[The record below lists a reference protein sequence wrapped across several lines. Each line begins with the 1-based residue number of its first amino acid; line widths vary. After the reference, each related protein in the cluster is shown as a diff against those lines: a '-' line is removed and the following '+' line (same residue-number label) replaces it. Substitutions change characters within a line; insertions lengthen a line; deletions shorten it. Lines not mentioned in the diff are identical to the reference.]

1 MTHESQH
8 RTGRSR
14 TQSQPSA
21 PGGDPRDTSTA
32 AASVAAGESAS
43 ATASAASATS
53 HTAARATSHTAA
65 RTTDHDTTRH
75 SVKPLSISSRLGRLR
90 FHRSGKFRVLQLAD
104 IQDGPN
110 VAKDTIR
117 LIEAALDASRPD
129 LVVFTGNQ
137 IAGYDTAYA
146 GTFRKRRW
154 EHAQNRLDRLAGRRR
169 EIELERTRRLVT
181 ASIARFVKPLIERGV
196 PWVVTYGNHDFQCGL
211 DNAELD
217 AIYREFGGCV
227 NPPPQPAAEPVA
239 AAAAVA
245 AADANP
251 AALGIIA
258 PVLAA
263 PRSGLPDQPVY
274 PCSPGTFAMPV
285 LDADDDRTVMG
296 LVLLDSGDY
305 ARDGGY
311 GSPSIRDLD
320 FVRRVMGAIAD
331 ANSDGASVVGAA
343 RDMAGMA
350 GTSDV
355 VADAAGAVSATSA
368 VSVAGAAGV
377 SRAAAKAHAA
387 PRSLVFQHMPL
398 PQFYG
403 LLRQVPATADRAIE
417 GYRTFTGRHYVLDES
432 RTQPG
437 SYLGEGISCPDHDS
451 GEWGVLQQSG
461 DCFGVV
467 AAHDHRNGFVG
478 TLGGM
483 MLVATPTCG
492 FGSYGPAPE
501 QRAARLFEFDI
512 RHPYE
517 PRTQLLQFGDLVGKP
532 SSRKAYAYDIADMR
546 PDSEGMDLLRRPSI
560 WRTLRQLFR
569 RR

>member
-1 MTHESQH
+1 M
-8 RTGRSR
+8 
-14 TQSQPSA
+14 
-21 PGGDPRDTSTA
+21 
-32 AASVAAGESAS
+32 
-43 ATASAASATS
+43 
-53 HTAARATSHTAA
+53 
-65 RTTDHDTTRH
+65 
-75 SVKPLSISSRLGRLR
+75 
-90 FHRSGKFRVLQLAD
+90 LQLAD

-154 EHAQNRLDRLAGRRR
+154 EHVQNRLDRLSGRRR

-196 PWVVTYGNHDFQCGL
+196 PWAVTYGNHDFQCGL

-217 AIYREFGGCV
+217 AIYREFDGCV
-227 NPPPQPAAEPVA
+227 NPPLQPASAP
-239 AAAAVA
+239 VA
-245 AADANP
+245 AADAN
-251 AALGIIA
+251 AAGDAAATVANATVANADASAAGAIA
-258 PVLAA
+258 PVLAM
-263 PRSGLPDQPVY
+263 PRSGLPDQPLY

-285 LDADDDRTVMG
+285 LGADDDRTVMG

-311 GSPSIRDLD
+311 GSPSAHDLD
-320 FVRRVMGAIAD
+320 FLRRVMDAIAD
-331 ANSDGASVVGAA
+331 ADSGGASAAYGAAGAAGAVGVAGAADVDGA
-343 RDMAGMA
+343 
-350 GTSDV
+350 
-355 VADAAGAVSATSA
+355 ADAAGAPKTAARANAT
-368 VSVAGAAGV
+368 
-377 SRAAAKAHAA
+377 
-387 PRSLVFQHMPL
+387 PRSLIFQHMPL

-461 DCFGVV
+461 NCFGVV
-467 AAHDHRNGFVG
+467 AGHDHRNGFVG

-546 PDSEGMDLLRRPSI
+546 PDSEGMDLLRRPSV
-560 WRTLRQLFR
+560 WRTIRQLFR